1 MSTVTLA
8 KMVLYMESI
17 KKESKKNVTHV
28 YAAEL
33 RERVLLLLIL
43 RKKQLINSNWLKVF
57 IKTSLLPLVSI
68 CSQTLLFHGY
78 RIHIIWF
85 LGPIY

>member
-8 KMVLYMESI
+8 NMVLYMEPR
-17 KKESKKNVTHV
+17 KKEAKKNVTHV

-43 RKKQLINSNWLKVF
+43 RKK
-57 IKTSLLPLVSI
+57 
-68 CSQTLLFHGY
+68 
-78 RIHIIWF
+78 
-85 LGPIY
+85 

>member
-1 MSTVTLA
+1 
-8 KMVLYMESI
+8 MESR

-57 IKTSLLPLVSI
+57 IKTSLLPLV
-68 CSQTLLFHGY
+68 
-78 RIHIIWF
+78 
-85 LGPIY
+85 